1 VTAISRLILTFAAN
15 LTAVLIAAYFVEEF
29 QVTTNISDLL
39 AFILIL
45 AIVNLSIRPI
55 LNLILS
61 PLIFITFGL
70 FTIVINAAILYT
82 IDIYS
87 DYITINGLWPLIEV
101 THIVGIVNIIINYA
115 ALFLYRGSD
124 IA

>member
-1 VTAISRLILTFAAN
+1 MTAISRLILTFAAN
-15 LTAVLIAAYFVEEF
+15 LTAVLIAAYFVEQF
-29 QVTTNISDLL
+29 HVSTNVADLL
-39 AFILIL
+39 TFVFIL

-55 LNLILS
+55 LSLILS

-70 FTIVINAAILYT
+70 FIIVINAAILYT

-87 DYITINGLWPLIEV
+87 DYLTINGLWPLIEA
-101 THIVGIVNIIINYA
+101 THIVGIVNIVINYA

>member
-1 VTAISRLILTFAAN
+1 MTAIARLIITFAAN
-15 LTAVLIAAYFVEEF
+15 LTAVLIATYFVPNF
-29 QVTTNISDLL
+29 KVATNVGDLL
-39 AFILIL
+39 TLVLIL

-70 FTIVINAAILYT
+70 FTIVINACIIYS

-87 DYITINGLWPLIEV
+87 DYLTINGLWPLIEA
-101 THIVGIVNIIINYA
+101 THIISIVNIVINYA

>member
-1 VTAISRLILTFAAN
+1 MTAISRLILTFAAN